1 MKILAIHSSPRPRNL
16 SHTAVM
22 LEASRSYLAERR
34 PAWRYEET
42 ALWNLEIT
50 TCDGN
55 GRCFRRDGC
64 TFVDDA
70 ESLIDAMLA
79 ADGVILAS
87 PNYCA
92 NVNSTMMRFIERTT
106 RLSHRQ
112 LLAGKGALAMSTSA
126 SPFDAPYAAEYLRR
140 VLGSYGA
147 SVVDVC
153 NIGSPMIVF
162 DYGDTAAGKAMRAS
176 LDAFVSAVE
185 SPSEHVPEETFG
197 VDIRRSLREH
207 PEVAKRLFR
216 SDERYFAEQD
226 RTTKESPTDD
236 ASH

>member
-1 MKILAIHSSPRPRNL
+1 MKILTIHSSPRPKSL

-22 LEASRSYLAERR
+22 LEASRAYLAEQR
-34 PAWRYEET
+34 PDWEFDQA
-42 ALWNLEIT
+42 ALWSLDIT
-50 TCDGN
+50 ACDGN

-70 ESLIDAMLA
+70 ETLIDAMLA

-112 LLAGKGALAMSTSA
+112 LLTGKGALAMSTSA
-126 SPFDAPYAAEYLRR
+126 SPFDAPHAAAYLRR

-153 NIGSPMIVF
+153 NIGSPIIVF
-162 DYGDTAAGKAMRAS
+162 DYGDTVHGRALRAS
-176 LDAFVSAVE
+176 LDMFIAAVE
-185 SPSEHVPEETFG
+185 SPDEHVTEETFG

-207 PEVAKRLFR
+207 PELTKRLFR
-216 SDERYFAEQD
+216 SDDRYFNEQD
-226 RTTKESPTDD
+226 RKTREKAADD
-236 ASH
+236 AHN